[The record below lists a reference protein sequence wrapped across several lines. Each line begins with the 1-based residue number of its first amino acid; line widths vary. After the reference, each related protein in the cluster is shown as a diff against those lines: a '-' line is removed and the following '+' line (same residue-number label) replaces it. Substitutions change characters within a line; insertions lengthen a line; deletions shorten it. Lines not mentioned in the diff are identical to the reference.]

1 VVRSGA
7 VKQGLVTPATPD
19 GRLAGTPLASSMAA
33 SVGCE
38 RNGPTAVLNSV
49 CKLNSA
55 KSWQCGYQVNIRFH
69 AGMIEDGRE
78 RDKLRAMLNVYFAK
92 GGEELQINVVS
103 SETLRAA
110 QKSPEQY
117 RDLVVRVAGF
127 SEFFVNLTPE
137 MQEDII
143 ARAEHR

>member
-1 VVRSGA
+1 
-7 VKQGLVTPATPD
+7 
-19 GRLAGTPLASSMAA
+19 LASSVAA
-33 SVGCE
+33 SVGGE
-38 RNGPTAVLNSV
+38 RSGPTAVLNSV
-49 CKLNSA
+49 CSLDGAS
-55 KSWQCGYQVNIRFH
+55 SWQCGYQVNIRFH
-69 AGMIEDGRE
+69 AGMVNDPGQ
-78 RDKLRAMLNVYFAK
+78 RDKLRAMLNVYFAR
-92 GGEELQINVVS
+92 GGQELQINVVS

-110 QKSPEQY
+110 QQHPDQY